1 MIDWRLNLNGHST
14 AAKAQIYSRYRPKQG
29 FWTLWPLQAY
39 VDGDEWENKT
49 CLSLSLYLAS
59 SRYWMLVAIALTWG

>member
-14 AAKAQIYSRYRPKQG
+14 AAKAQIYSRHRSKQG

-39 VDGDEWENKT
+39 VDGDEWEYKT
-49 CLSLSLYLAS
+49 WFSLSLYLAS
-59 SRYWMLVAIALTWG
+59 SRYWMLVAIAITWG